1 LTGGIGVI
9 FGDDFPETNAAIHW
23 NCQTSSSKTNWRM
36 TLKGCSVVVLKLS
49 YGGEEIEECT
59 AQMIGDIDDMDDMR
73 ILGYEDTKILRYE
86 DTRI

>member
-1 LTGGIGVI
+1 
-9 FGDDFPETNAAIHW
+9 
-23 NCQTSSSKTNWRM
+23 M